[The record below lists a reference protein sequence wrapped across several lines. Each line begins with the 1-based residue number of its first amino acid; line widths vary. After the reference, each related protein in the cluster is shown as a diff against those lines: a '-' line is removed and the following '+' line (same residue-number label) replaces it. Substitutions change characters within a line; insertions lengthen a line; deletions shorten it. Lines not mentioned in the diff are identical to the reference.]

1 MSFIRQ
7 LVVLY
12 FISSCSGLCA
22 EEIHV
27 CGEPAAIDLV
37 TELMYT
43 TGEEVEVSFLIPE
56 IVDQVLL
63 GGNRE
68 MFRVLWGSLTKVILG
83 GIPGEMFLNS
93 CQPEETLQ
101 SLWFALFV

>member
-43 TGEEVEVSFLIPE
+43 TGEEVEVSFLIPKV
-56 IVDQVLL
+56 VDRRSGSPWWKQGSIQGLL
-63 GGNRE
+63 GI
-68 MFRVLWGSLTKVILG
+68 TD
-83 GIPGEMFLNS
+83 
-93 CQPEETLQ
+93 
-101 SLWFALFV
+101 